1 MDEATLRQQQEALER
16 EMVELSGLATKL
28 QRELSEEERKLVG
41 EIYQKMDVV
50 IRQIAEQGDY
60 DYVLDASAVLFAPP
74 AQDITNE
81 LIRRYNAAHKA
92 GGTKK

>member
-50 IRQIAEQGDY
+50 IRQIAEHPVEFLPAV
-60 DYVLDASAVLFAPP
+60 VLTFGSERGAF
-74 AQDITNE
+74 
-81 LIRRYNAAHKA
+81 RR
-92 GGTKK
+92 